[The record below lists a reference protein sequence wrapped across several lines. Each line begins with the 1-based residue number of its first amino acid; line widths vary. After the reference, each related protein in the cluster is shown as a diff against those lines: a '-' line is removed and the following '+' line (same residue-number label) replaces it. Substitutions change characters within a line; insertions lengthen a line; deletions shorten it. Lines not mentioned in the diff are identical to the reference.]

1 MKRLLKTIFIL
12 LFGVLLFGCSA
23 PGDVGTNNNETNNS
37 VVIETSRKIVYTVD
51 YSIEGV
57 EALQLKD
64 EIYDKVVSLNGYMA
78 SGEETFTS
86 ATIVYKVPTYNL
98 DAFLDYIDSLD
109 GVGSKIVNSNDITS
123 QYSYVEA
130 RISTLKASKNAYL
143 TLLQDSSLSRS
154 DIIEIN
160 DKLDEID
167 TELITLNAQ
176 KAQYDNQLDYSKV
189 TIKYNAKEKFINE
202 YFTYLGEFFK
212 GLGIA
217 VLYMLPVLLVAFCIF
232 SSIFFPIKLKNK
244 RK

>member
-23 PGDVGTNNNETNNS
+23 PGDVSTNNNETNNS

-109 GVGSKIVNSNDITS
+109 GVGSKVVNSNDITS

-130 RISTLKASKNAYL
+130 RISTLEASKNAYL
-143 TLLQDSSLSRS
+143 SLLQDSSLSRS

-212 GLGIA
+212 GLGKVWCSKII
-217 VLYMLPVLLVAFCIF
+217 L
-232 SSIFFPIKLKNK
+232 
-244 RK
+244 